1 MNFHT
6 FYNNIELVSSTLAL
20 LSIKRYFF
28 SFFFFFFSFKNL
40 KVYFRLFFFVLN
52 QNPKDHFWQVVCF
65 VFLRLQEYDAQ
76 VEVVVIVLIGK
87 LLWSPA
93 LHNVLEIEKN
103 CIISLKI
110 ISFYSIYSILLTVHW
125 EMPMGKCSMQTKRMV
140 KPKPF
145 DVVVVVG
152 SAK

>member
-28 SFFFFFFSFKNL
+28 SFFLILLFL
-40 KVYFRLFFFVLN
+40 KIWRFISDFFFVLN